1 MRKTMS
7 YVEKII
13 SDVGKITSDIIFAN
27 INGWATVTYMK
38 QQIKGQ
44 FAVIQ

>member
-1 MRKTMS
+1 MS
-7 YVEKII
+7 YAGKIM

-27 INGWATVTYMK
+27 ISGWATATYIK
-38 QQIKGQ
+38 HQIKGQ

>member
-7 YVEKII
+7 DVEKII

-27 INGWATVTYMK
+27 ISGWATVSY
-38 QQIKGQ
+38 
-44 FAVIQ
+44 A